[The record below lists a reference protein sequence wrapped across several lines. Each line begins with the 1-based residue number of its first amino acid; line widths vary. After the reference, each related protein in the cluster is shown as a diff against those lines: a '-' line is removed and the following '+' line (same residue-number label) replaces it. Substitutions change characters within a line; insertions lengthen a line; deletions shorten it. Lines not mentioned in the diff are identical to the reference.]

1 MQNSPEIE
9 KTILKI
15 TDGNKNSKIYEC
27 NIKESLE
34 QYTNKF
40 AKDINVNYSS
50 PMVLYRGESLFGD
63 KLKKPLCE
71 IIKPGDKITTMILF
85 QYTESDINAQDEINI
100 ILSIESVKILQLKG
114 KREDIIKDIIRKS
127 SIIKL
132 DLKWCIF
139 KYKENEIDINKKF
152 DDIANDE
159 DKKKLEIIITINY
172 TIPLI
177 VNYVNENKKSTII
190 QCLLSDRVD
199 IFFEINHQDKNDFDL
214 LFEYK
219 KVEYYKIFY
228 ELISEDKIQNYFTN
242 KNNTKD
248 LLTPN
253 YMMEQSSTNINNVNE
268 TNIDMPISISSSN
281 ESDNKKLEIEI
292 RIIKKSIKK
301 SCGGGSGRCC
311 INLCYILKIIIFVLI
326 GFIIYD
332 FYIVWDSGGGL
343 VTHLIKIK

>member
-15 TDGNKNSKIYEC
+15 TDGNQISKIYKC

-34 QYTNKF
+34 QYINKF

-85 QYTESDINAQDEINI
+85 QYTESDINPQDEINI
-100 ILSIESVKILQLKG
+100 ILSIESVKKFQLKG
-114 KREDIIKDIIRKS
+114 KREDIIKDIISKS
-127 SIIKL
+127 SIIKI

-159 DKKKLEIIITINY
+159 DKKKLEIIITMNY

-177 VNYVNENKKSTII
+177 VNFVDENKKSTII

-199 IFFEINHQDKNDFDL
+199 IYFETNHQDKNDFDL

-219 KVEYYKIFY
+219 KLEYYKIFY

-242 KNNTKD
+242 KNKNNTKD
-248 LLTPN
+248 LFTPN
-253 YMMEQSSTNINNVNE
+253 DMMEISSTNINNVNE
-268 TNIDMPISISSSN
+268 TNIDVPISISSSN

-292 RIIKKSIKK
+292 RIIKKSCGERFGRCCKK
-301 SCGGGSGRCC
+301 SCK
-311 INLCYILKIIIFVLI
+311 ILILSILGLI
-326 GFIIYD
+326 GLIIL
-332 FYIVWDSGGGL
+332 GL
-343 VTHLIKIK
+343 SYSMGYRFGYTSN

>member
-15 TDGNKNSKIYEC
+15 TDGNQISKIYEC

-50 PMVLYRGESLFGD
+50 PMVLSRGESLFGD

-71 IIKPGDKITTMILF
+71 IIKPGDKITTIILF

-127 SIIKL
+127 SIIKI

-159 DKKKLEIIITINY
+159 DKKKLEIIITMNY

-177 VNYVNENKKSTII
+177 VNFVDENKKSTII
-190 QCLLSDRVD
+190 QCNLSDRVD
-199 IFFEINHQDKNDFDL
+199 IYFETNHQDKNDFDL
-214 LFEYK
+214 LFECK
-219 KVEYYKIFY
+219 KLEYYKIFY

-242 KNNTKD
+242 ENKNNTKD
-248 LLTPN
+248 LFTPN
-253 YMMEQSSTNINNVNE
+253 AMMEKSSININNVNE
-268 TNIDMPISISSSN
+268 TNIDVPISISSSN

-292 RIIKKSIKK
+292 RIIKKRIKK
-301 SCGGGSGRCC
+301 SCGEGFRRCC
-311 INLCYILKIIIFVLI
+311 INSCCILILIIVVFICFILYFFLYSMGYRIWYIS
-326 GFIIYD
+326 Y
-332 FYIVWDSGGGL
+332 
-343 VTHLIKIK
+343 

>member
-15 TDGNKNSKIYEC
+15 TDGNQISKIYEC

-34 QYTNKF
+34 QYINEF
-40 AKDINVNYSS
+40 SKDINVNYSS

-127 SIIKL
+127 SIIKI

-190 QCLLSDRVD
+190 QCNLSDRVD
-199 IFFEINHQDKNDFDL
+199 IYFETNHQDKNDFDL
-214 LFEYK
+214 FFEYK
-219 KVEYYKIFY
+219 KLEYYQIFF

-242 KNNTKD
+242 KYNIKD
-248 LLTPN
+248 LFTPN
-253 YMMEQSSTNINNVNE
+253 DMMERSSTNINNANE
-268 TNIDMPISISSSN
+268 TTIDMPISVSPSN

-292 RIIKKSIKK
+292 RIIKKKCCEGFK
-301 SCGGGSGRCC
+301 RCC
-311 INLCYILKIIIFVLI
+311 TNSCKNIILFILGFICFIIIIVLFDM
-326 GFIIYD
+326 GYRIIYIP
-332 FYIVWDSGGGL
+332 Y
-343 VTHLIKIK
+343 